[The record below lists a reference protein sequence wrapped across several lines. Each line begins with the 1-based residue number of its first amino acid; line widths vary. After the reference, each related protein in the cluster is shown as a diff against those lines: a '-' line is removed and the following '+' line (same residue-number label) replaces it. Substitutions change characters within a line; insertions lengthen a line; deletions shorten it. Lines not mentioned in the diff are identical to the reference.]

1 MNLMKYKFKDICN
14 IIWMYK
20 FPKYMLNLDKLI
32 FSKLK
37 MKDIIVIESHNDFDM
52 NGGAF
57 YNYLIDNGYNK
68 KYKIIWLIKN
78 KNRYETESNV
88 RCVNLLGPSIIR
100 DYYNCVAKYFFFDNT
115 YLKKMRYEQ
124 KFVYLGHATR
134 AMKNCRGL
142 VKVSDDM
149 DYIISSSEF
158 NDDLMSDVYE
168 ISKSKFIT
176 TGFPVTDQLFNK
188 YNELNK
194 LELKYDINQKV
205 VIWMPTFRK
214 SSKEALRNDS
224 SYGTETGLP
233 LIKTIAD
240 YNELNS
246 VLNNYNMKLI
256 IKFHPAQD
264 MNDIHVSNTDNIEIL
279 SPERVKELRIDTY
292 KLLTQT
298 DALISDYSS
307 ISFDYL
313 LLDRPIAYVL
323 SDYEDYKLGFAV
335 DNPKEYMPGEYIYKI
350 EDFKK
355 FLDCVNN
362 GNDIYRKQRNE
373 LKDKIHKYQDGK
385 SSGRITEILKL

>member
-78 KNRYETESNV
+78 KNKYKIEKNV
-88 RCVNLLGPSIIR
+88 RCVNLLGPSIMR
-100 DYYNCVAKYFFFDNT
+100 DYYNYVAKYFFFDNT
-115 YLKKMRYEQ
+115 YIKKTRPEQ

-142 VKVSDDM
+142 VKVPDDM
-149 DYIISSSEF
+149 DYVISSSEF
-158 NDDLMSDVYE
+158 NNELMADIYE
-168 ISKSKFIT
+168 ISKSKFVT

-188 YNELNK
+188 YNELDK
-194 LELKYDINQKV
+194 LKLRYNENQKV
-205 VIWMPTFRK
+205 IIWMPTFRK
-214 SSKEALRNDS
+214 SSRDILRNDS
-224 SYGTETGLP
+224 IYETETGLP
-233 LIKTIAD
+233 LIKTFGD
-240 YNELNS
+240 YNELNA
-246 VLNNYNMKLI
+246 VLNRYNIKLI
-256 IKFHPAQD
+256 VKFHPAQD
-264 MNDIHVSNTDNIEIL
+264 MNCIHVGNTDNIEIL
-279 SPERVKELRIDTY
+279 SPDIVKKLKIDTY

-313 LLDRPIAYVL
+313 LLDKPIAYVL
-323 SDYEDYKLGFAV
+323 SDYEEYKLGFAV
-335 DNPKEYMPGEYIYKI
+335 SDPMEYMPGEYIYGF
-350 EDFKK
+350 EDFKR

-362 GNDIYRKQRNE
+362 HKDIYRKQRNE

-385 SSGRITEILKL
+385 SSSRIARLLKL